1 MKNVSIILGGL
12 SLAGVATLFYLHFSG
27 SKNSKPATVNSKAGD
42 SHTHGQIG
50 YFEMDSI
57 EQKYE
62 YIKTVREQLKKEEDN
77 ITNELGNMKKNY
89 MGRIQQL
96 QSKAATMS
104 QQEGEAAQQEINQM
118 QLSLQQKEAKLT
130 QDLQEKQFKMLK
142 EINEKITA
150 YLKGF
155 NESKKFAYIISRSPG
170 DFVYFADTAYNV
182 TNELVK
188 GLNEAYK
195 K

>member
-1 MKNVSIILGGL
+1 
-12 SLAGVATLFYLHFSG
+12 
-27 SKNSKPATVNSKAGD
+27 
-42 SHTHGQIG
+42 
-50 YFEMDSI
+50 
-57 EQKYE
+57 
-62 YIKTVREQLKKEEDN
+62 
-77 ITNELGNMKKNY
+77 

-104 QQEGEAAQQEINQM
+104 QQEGEAAQAEINQM
-118 QLSLQQKEAKLT
+118 QVSLQQREAKLT

-142 EINEKITA
+142 EINEKMTE

-155 NESKKFAYIISRSPG
+155 NEKKKFAYIISRSPG
-170 DFVYFADTAYNV
+170 DFIYFADSAYNI
-182 TNELVK
+182 TNELIK

>member
-1 MKNVSIILGGL
+1 MKNASIVLGGL
-12 SLAGVATLFYLHFSG
+12 SLAGVLTLFFLHFSG
-27 SKNSKPATVNSKAGD
+27 SKTNKTSTGDKNTAG

-57 EQKYE
+57 EQKYD
-62 YIKTVREQLKKEEDN
+62 YIKSVREQLKKEESN

-96 QSKAATMS
+96 QAKAATMS

-118 QLSLQQKEAKLT
+118 QISLQQREAKLT
-130 QDLQEKQFKMLK
+130 QELQEKQFKMLK
-142 EINEKITA
+142 EINEKITE

-155 NESKKFAYIISRSPG
+155 NQNKKFAYIISRSPG
-170 DFVYFADTAYNV
+170 DFVYFADTAYNI
-182 TNELVK
+182 TNELLK
-188 GLNEAYK
+188 GLNEANK